1 MKITKQFCKDII
13 SRNRSMIEKDNP
25 KVTPKYTDLANAERW
40 LERLIDWEKVSGE
53 ESLELPRDSEYLN
66 GRW

>member
-1 MKITKQFCKDII
+1 MIITKQFCKDII
-13 SRNRSMIEKDNP
+13 ARNRNMIEKDNP

-66 GRW
+66 GGW

>member
-13 SRNRSMIEKDNP
+13 SRNRAMIEKDNP

-40 LERLIDWEKVSGE
+40 LERLIDWEHVTGE
-53 ESLELPRDSEYLN
+53 ESLELPKDSEYLN
-66 GRW
+66 GGW

>member
-13 SRNRSMIEKDNP
+13 ARNRSMIEKDNP

-40 LERLIDWEKVSGE
+40 LERLIDWEYVTGE
-53 ESLELPRDSEYLN
+53 ESLDLPRDSEYLN

>member
-13 SRNRSMIEKDNP
+13 NHNTVGKGKNNP
-25 KVTPKYTDLANAERW
+25 RYTDLANAKRW

-53 ESLELPRDSEYLN
+53 ESLELPRDSGYLN